1 MTRYDVF
8 NGDAD
13 GICSL
18 LQLRLAAPCDA
29 VLVTGVKRDIA
40 LLDRVPAQ
48 RGDAVTVLDISLA
61 VNRPA
66 LLRLLAAGASVQYF
80 DHHYAGDVPDHPAF
94 DAHVDT
100 APGICTG
107 MLVDRYLGGRHRAW
121 AVVAAFGDN
130 LVKAAHALAEPLA
143 LPEARLAVLRDLA
156 DCLTYNSY
164 SDDPADAIVP
174 PAELYRMLLQAAD
187 PLAFADGDPVFA
199 AIDEARRRDTALARE
214 TRPALT
220 LPAARVFILPD
231 EPWTRRVRGIFG
243 NEIANAAPDLAHA
256 VLTANAGGGY
266 TVSVRAPRARP
277 TGADALC
284 RRFPGGGGR
293 AAAAGIDHLPKERF
307 HEFVEGLAEA
317 FR

>member
-18 LQLRLAAPCDA
+18 LQLRLAAPADT

-40 LLDRVPAQ
+40 LLDRVAA
-48 RGDAVTVLDISLA
+48 RGGDAVTVLDISLA

-66 LLRLLAAGASVQYF
+66 LLRLLAAGVSVQYF
-80 DHHYAGDVPDHPAF
+80 DHHYAGDVPVHPAL
-94 DAHVDT
+94 DAHVDA

-107 MLVDRYLGGRHRAW
+107 MLVDRYLGGRHRVW

-130 LVKAAHALAEPLA
+130 LVAAAHALAEPLA
-143 LPEARLAVLRDLA
+143 LPEARLASLRDLA
-156 DCLTYNSY
+156 DGLTYNAY

-174 PAELYRMLLQAAD
+174 PDELYRTLLRAAD
-187 PLAFADGDPVFA
+187 PLAFVDADPAFA
-199 AIDEARRRDTALARE
+199 TIDEARRRDTALARE

-220 LPAARVFILPD
+220 LPTARIFILPD

-243 NEIANAAPDLAHA
+243 NEIANASPDLAHA
-256 VLTANAGGGY
+256 VLTPNASGGY

-284 RRFPGGGGR
+284 RHFPGGGGR

-317 FR
+317 FG

>member
-18 LQLRLAAPCDA
+18 LQLRLAAPADT

-40 LLDRVPAQ
+40 LLDRVAAQ

-66 LLRLLAAGASVQYF
+66 LLRLLAAGVSVQYF
-80 DHHYAGDVPDHPAF
+80 DHHYAGDVPVHPAL

-107 MLVDRYLGGRHRAW
+107 MLVDRHLGGRHRVW

-130 LVKAAHALAEPLA
+130 LVAAARKLAEPLA
-143 LPEARLAVLRDLA
+143 LPEARLAGLRDLA

-164 SDDPADAIVP
+164 SDDPGDAIVP
-174 PAELYRMLLQAAD
+174 PAELYRTLLRAAD
-187 PLAFADGDPVFA
+187 PLAFVDTDPAFA
-199 AIDEARRRDTALARE
+199 AIDAARRRDVALARE

-220 LPAARVFILPD
+220 LPSARIFILPD

-243 NEIANAAPDLAHA
+243 NEIANAEPDLAHA
-256 VLTANAGGGY
+256 VLTPNARGGY
-266 TVSVRAPRARP
+266 TVSVRAPRARA
-277 TGADALC
+277 TGADAMC
-284 RRFPGGGGR
+284 RQFPGGGGR

-307 HEFVEGLAEA
+307 HEFVEGLATA

>member
-18 LQLRLAAPCDA
+18 LQLRLAAPADT
-29 VLVTGVKRDIA
+29 VLVTGTKRDIA
-40 LLDRVPAQ
+40 LLDRVAA
-48 RGDAVTVLDISLA
+48 RSGDAVTVLDISLA

-80 DHHYAGDVPDHPAF
+80 DHHYAGDVPVHPALE
-94 DAHVDT
+94 AHVDT

-107 MLVDRYLGGRHRAW
+107 MLVDRYLGGRHRVW

-130 LVKAAHALAEPLA
+130 LVAAAHTLAEPLA
-143 LPEARLAVLRDLA
+143 LPEPRLAALRDLA
-156 DCLTYNSY
+156 DCLTFNSY

-174 PAELYRMLLQAAD
+174 PAELFRTLLRAGD
-187 PLAFADGDPVFA
+187 PLAFVAADPAFG
-199 AIDEARRRDTALARE
+199 AIDAERRRDVARARE

-220 LPAARVFILPD
+220 LPTARIYILPD
-231 EPWTRRVRGIFG
+231 EPWTRRVRGVFG

-256 VLTANAGGGY
+256 VLTPNAKDGY
-266 TVSVRAPRARP
+266 TVSVRAPRARA
-277 TGADALC
+277 TGADAMC
-284 RRFPGGGGR
+284 RQFPGGGGR

-307 HEFVEGLAEA
+307 HEFVERLAEA

>member
-1 MTRYDVF
+1 V
-8 NGDAD
+8 DA
-13 GICSL
+13 C
-18 LQLRLAAPCDA
+18 R
-29 VLVTGVKRDIA
+29 
-40 LLDRVPAQ
+40 
-48 RGDAVTVLDISLA
+48 
-61 VNRPA
+61 
-66 LLRLLAAGASVQYF
+66 
-80 DHHYAGDVPDHPAF
+80 
-94 DAHVDT
+94 
-100 APGICTG
+100 
-107 MLVDRYLGGRHRAW
+107 RA
-121 AVVAAFGDN
+121 
-130 LVKAAHALAEPLA
+130 
-143 LPEARLAVLRDLA
+143 
-156 DCLTYNSY
+156 
-164 SDDPADAIVP
+164 
-174 PAELYRMLLQAAD
+174 
-187 PLAFADGDPVFA
+187 
-199 AIDEARRRDTALARE
+199 ARE

-277 TGADALC
+277 TGADAMC